1 MVADHINS
9 ESSHSR
15 AGYGEELG
23 FGEVITALV
32 PSLIGLLVVSLIVV
46 AALW

>member
-1 MVADHINS
+1 MADQIKS

-15 AGYGEELG
+15 AWHTDNLK

-32 PSLIGLLVVSLIVV
+32 PSLVGLLVVSLIVV